1 MSFRL
6 ATLARVLIAS
16 SSMIALGGGAFAASS
31 ASLEA
36 EVRALREELGAVKQQ
51 LQSLKQQSGAQF
63 TETLRRQ
70 DEAPKLKMDGGR
82 PTFESADGA
91 FTASIRGRLQWDAAI
106 YDQDRAGPL
115 TEDFRRAGNTADEN
129 ARARNLGDGNN
140 FRRAQ
145 IGVEGT
151 LFKDFGYSL
160 SYQFGG
166 SGAEEAGRIQDVYI
180 EYKGVKGWR
189 FRAGAFSPP
198 VNLDDAAGSADTLF
212 LERAS
217 ASEIQRG
224 LAGSEGRTGIGALGN
239 GERWT
244 ASAVLTGNTIGV
256 SSLGDQLAFVG
267 RGTYLA
273 INDPQ
278 LQLHLG
284 ANITYVFDPADSG
297 RDTVPRYPLRLRDRP
312 EIRVDGTRLIDTG
325 NIDSSS
331 LVSPGVE
338 VALRYK
344 ALLVQGEY
352 IWYKFN
358 RVSTSPLPNPD
369 FFGYYVQASYTISGE
384 PRRYN
389 AQNGSFTN
397 PKPARYVGGKDA
409 DDTSGIGAFEVAAR
423 YSVVDLN
430 YRAGA
435 EGTATPVDA
444 IRGGRQETITAGL
457 NWYLNSAIRF
467 SFDYQHIDV
476 DRLSRGGTQF
486 GSLPGETPAAGTQV
500 GQDFN
505 VFSVRTQLSF

>member
-1 MSFRL
+1 LTR
-6 ATLARVLIAS
+6 
-16 SSMIALGGGAFAASS
+16 ALVASS
-31 ASLEA
+31 AIAVLSGAAYAASDAALEA
-36 EVRALREELGAVKQQ
+36 EVRALREELSAMKQQ

-82 PTFESADGA
+82 PTFETADGA
-91 FTASIRGRLQWDAAI
+91 FTASIRGRLQWDAAT
-106 YDQDRAGPL
+106 YDQDPAGPL
-115 TEDFRRAGNTADEN
+115 NEDFRRASNTADEN
-129 ARARNLGDGNN
+129 ARARNLADGNN

-151 LFKDFGYSL
+151 LFKEFGYSL

-166 SGAEEAGRIQDVYI
+166 SGAEEAGRIQDVYL
-180 EYKGVKGWR
+180 EYKGIKGWR
-189 FRAGAFSPP
+189 FRGGAFSPP

-217 ASEIQRG
+217 AAEIQRG
-224 LAGSEGRTGIGALGN
+224 IAGSEGRTGIGALGS

-267 RGTYLA
+267 RGTYLVV
-273 INDPQ
+273 NDPQ
-278 LQLHLG
+278 LQLHVG
-284 ANITYVFDPADSG
+284 ANVTYVFDPADLG
-297 RDTVPRYPLRLRDRP
+297 RDAVPRTPLRLRDRP

-325 NIDSSS
+325 SIDADS

-352 IWYKFN
+352 IWYQIN
-358 RVSTSPLPNPD
+358 RVSSSPLSDPH
-369 FFGYYVQASYTISGE
+369 FSGYYVQAAYTITGE

-389 AQNGSFTN
+389 AQNGAFTN
-397 PKPARYVGGKDA
+397 PRAARFVGGKET
-409 DDTSGIGAFEVAAR
+409 DDTAGLGAFEVAAR

-430 YRAGA
+430 YHEGA
-435 EGTATPVDA
+435 DGAATPLDG
-444 IRGGRQETITAGL
+444 IRGGRQETVAAGL
-457 NWYLNSAIRF
+457 NWYLNNAIRF
-467 SFDYQHIDV
+467 SFDYQYIDV

-486 GSLPGETPAAGTQV
+486 GSLPGETPPAGTQV
-500 GQDFN
+500 GQDFK
-505 VFSVRTQLSF
+505 VFSARAQLSF

>member
-1 MSFRL
+1 
-6 ATLARVLIAS
+6 
-16 SSMIALGGGAFAASS
+16 
-31 ASLEA
+31 
-36 EVRALREELGAVKQQ
+36 
-51 LQSLKQQSGAQF
+51 
-63 TETLRRQ
+63 
-70 DEAPKLKMDGGR
+70 MDGGR

-91 FTASIRGRLQWDAAI
+91 FTASIRGRLQWDAAT
-106 YDQDRAGPL
+106 YDQDPAGPL
-115 TEDFRRAGNTADEN
+115 NEDFRRAGNTADEN
-129 ARARNLGDGNN
+129 ARARNLADGNN

-151 LFKDFGYSL
+151 VFKDFGYSL

-166 SGAEEAGRIQDVYI
+166 SGVEEPGRIQDVYL
-180 EYKGVKGWR
+180 EYKGIKGWR
-189 FRAGAFSPP
+189 FRGGAFSPP

-224 LAGSEGRTGIGALGN
+224 IAGSEGRTGIGALGS

-284 ANITYVFDPADSG
+284 ANVTYVFEPADLG
-297 RDTVPRYPLRLRDRP
+297 RDANPRYPLRLRDRP

-325 NIDSSS
+325 NIDADS

-352 IWYKFN
+352 IWYQIN
-358 RVSTSPLPNPD
+358 RVSTSTLSDPS
-369 FFGYYVQASYTISGE
+369 FSGYYIQAAYTITGE

-389 AQNGSFTN
+389 AQNGAFTN
-397 PKPARYVGGKDA
+397 PRAAKYVGGK

-423 YSVVDLN
+423 YSVADLN
-430 YRAGA
+430 YREGA
-435 EGTATPVDA
+435 DGASTPVDG
-444 IRGGRQETITAGL
+444 IRGGRQETVTAGL
-457 NWYLNSAIRF
+457 NWYLNNAIRF
-467 SFDYQHIDV
+467 SFDYQHVDV

-486 GSLPGETPAAGTQV
+486 GALPNETPPAGTQV

-505 VFSVRTQLSF
+505 VFSLRTQLTF

>member
-6 ATLARVLIAS
+6 GMLTRVFAASASIA
-16 SSMIALGGGAFAASS
+16 ALTGPAFAASN

-36 EVRALREELGAVKQQ
+36 EVRALRDELAAMKQQ

-82 PTFESADGA
+82 PTFESADGN
-91 FTASIRGRLQWDAAI
+91 FTASIRGRLQWDAAT
-106 YDQDRAGPL
+106 YDQDPAGPL
-115 TEDFRRAGNTADEN
+115 SSDFRRAGNTADEN
-129 ARARNLGDGNN
+129 ARARNLADGNN

-166 SGAEEAGRIQDVYI
+166 SGVEEAGRIQDVYV
-180 EYKGVKGWR
+180 EYKGIKGWR

-224 LAGSEGRTGIGALGN
+224 IAGSEGRTGIGVLGN

-267 RGTYLA
+267 RGTYLVV
-273 INDPQ
+273 NDPQ

-284 ANITYVFDPADSG
+284 ANITYVIDPADLG
-297 RDTVPRYPLRLRDRP
+297 REAVPRTPLRLRDRP
-312 EIRVDGTRLIDTG
+312 ELRVDGTRLIDTG
-325 NIDSSS
+325 NIDAES
-331 LVSPGVE
+331 LVSPGAE
-338 VALRYK
+338 IALRYK

-352 IWYKFN
+352 IWYQIK
-358 RVSTSPLPNPD
+358 RVPESPLPDPD
-369 FFGYYVQASYTISGE
+369 FSGYYVQASYTLTGE

-389 AQNGSFTN
+389 AQNGAFTN
-397 PKPARYVGGKDA
+397 PRAAKFVGGKD
-409 DDTSGIGAFEVAAR
+409 DTDGLGAFEVAAR

-430 YRAGA
+430 YHEGA
-435 EGTATPVDA
+435 DGASTPVDG

-457 NWYLNSAIRF
+457 NWYLNNAVRF

-486 GSLPGETPAAGTQV
+486 GSLPGDTPPAGTQV

-505 VFSVRTQLSF
+505 VFSARAQLSF